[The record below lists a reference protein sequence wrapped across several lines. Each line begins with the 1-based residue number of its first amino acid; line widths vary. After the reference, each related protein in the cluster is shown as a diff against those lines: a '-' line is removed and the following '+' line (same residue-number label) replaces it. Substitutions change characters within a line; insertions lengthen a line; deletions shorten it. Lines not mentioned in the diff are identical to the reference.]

1 MSTIRINLL
10 GAFEA
15 VADDGRPLVPT
26 GKQRTLLAALA
37 VRCGRP
43 VSTDVL
49 IDTLWDGDPPPSART
64 TLRGTV
70 RRLRRALGQPRADA
84 ACAVRST
91 PNGYQLDL
99 DADAVDLHLFRRLRA
114 EAADARGT
122 GREPELLRRALG
134 LWRGEALCDVASDAL
149 RGDLTAAVEEE
160 RIQTTQRLMELET
173 HAGQYER
180 VITAARRLIAEHPL
194 QERFREQLVRALEGA
209 GRRPEALNEYE
220 RARVLLADEL
230 GVSPGAGLQ
239 RLYRRLL
246 TDAEPDAEPEPGA
259 GCAPVAEADAVPGP
273 EGGAARPAGAVPR
286 QVPLGIP
293 GFTGRASAL
302 ATLDSL
308 LRAGADTAPPVVIE
322 GAAGMGKSALAVH
335 WAHRAAD
342 HFPDGQLY
350 LDLRGYE
357 ARPAVEPYDALAS
370 LLRGIGVP
378 DAGIPDDTADRAALF
393 RSRTADARLLV
404 LLDNAR
410 DAEQVTELLPAQSCL
425 VVVTSRRR
433 LGGLVVRWGAR
444 RVGLGPLDDAEVAE
458 LLGDAVADPDRT
470 VMAELARLTDGLP
483 LAVRLLA
490 EYARRCPGTPA
501 AELAALLRDDR
512 LRLDLLDSGDGRDPG
527 LREAWRGSVL
537 HLEPG
542 ARALFELLGTHPM
555 PDMTVDEAASY
566 TGAEWRRAYRDL
578 ESLAALHLVE
588 PLDRFRYRL
597 PALTCLFAREWAAAR
612 RNGPRTTPVPLTYH
626 RRLAA

>member
-10 GAFEA
+10 GAFEV

-70 RRLRRALGQPRADA
+70 RRLRRTLGDTDA
-84 ACAVRST
+84 NEACAVRSM

-114 EAADARGT
+114 EAAGARGT

-134 LWRGEALCDVASDAL
+134 LWRGEALCDVESDAL

-160 RIQTTQRLMELET
+160 RVQTTQRLMELET

-180 VITAARRLIAEHPL
+180 VITEARRLIAEHPL
-194 QERFREQLVRALEGA
+194 QERFREQLVRALDGA
-209 GRRPEALNEYE
+209 GRRPEALAEYE

-246 TDAEPDAEPEPGA
+246 TDDEPERPTA
-259 GCAPVAEADAVPGP
+259 KTA
-273 EGGAARPAGAVPR
+273 GAAEDGGSAAVPR
-286 QVPLGIP
+286 QVPLDVP

-302 ATLDSL
+302 ATLDAL
-308 LRAGADTAPPVVIE
+308 LRAGADTVPPVVIE

-335 WAHRAAD
+335 WAHRAAA

-393 RSRTADARLLV
+393 RSRTAGKRLLV

-433 LGGLVVRWGAR
+433 LRGLVVRWGAR
-444 RVGLGPLDDAEVAE
+444 RVGLGPLDDAAVAE
-458 LLGDAVADPDRT
+458 LLGDAVADPDRAVT
-470 VMAELARLTDGLP
+470 AELARLTGGMP

-490 EYARRCPGTPA
+490 EYAQRCPGTPA

-512 LRLDLLDSGDGRDPG
+512 LRLDLLDSGDGQDPG
-527 LREAWRGSVL
+527 LREAWRSSVL

-566 TGAEWRRAYRDL
+566 TGGEWQQAYRDL
-578 ESLAALHLVE
+578 ESLAALHLVD

-597 PALTCLFAREWAAAR
+597 PALTCLFARELAAAR
-612 RNGPRTTPVPLTYH
+612 RNGPRTTAIPLTYH